1 MTLRSSIFSFETL
14 QRPRTAPAAALAAL
28 CVVAALE
35 LTARALLGAGVLGAD
50 PSLRQL
56 VTTQLARLKDER
68 PALWMLGNSTL
79 ANGVDEAALT
89 RGGASVVRLT
99 HGSATVGGTAAM
111 LDYYLQRAQAPRQVL
126 IFATLDDF
134 NPNGMRAEVSREY
147 AKIDATGKL
156 PKPELL
162 ALRAVRASL
171 KTKLFVIYQR
181 LRGGK
186 SEAAGGGDPQ
196 DGVFSGEPIPPG
208 SNGFAAL
215 ARDYAVQADAF
226 PALAAAARR
235 RGIGRVT
242 LVLLPITDR
251 LADWHDRSAPTLS
264 YARVRATVKEE
275 CEKSGLA
282 FVDWGE
288 PLSDYSLF
296 KDPYHLNAR
305 GRAWL
310 TQKVQR
316 ELL

>member
-1 MTLRSSIFSFETL
+1 M
-14 QRPRTAPAAALAAL
+14 
-28 CVVAALE
+28 
-35 LTARALLGAGVLGAD
+35 
-50 PSLRQL
+50 
-56 VTTQLARLKDER
+56 TTQLARLKDER

-186 SEAAGGGDPQ
+186 SETAGGGDSQ

-251 LADWHDRSAPTLS
+251 LADWHDRRTPTLS